1 MSGATLAF
9 LGLSAADHAAPE
21 PTEWTPEALD
31 LALRRLRALAGAQ
44 IRLHGGDGMRGGG
57 KNVVLCGR
65 ERTIGGGELLV
76 EHVEWQVAHLHVLDG
91 GGLFERTLGDLL
103 ALDFAALAPDG
114 GPAGDRRAAT
124 EADWPVCQEMELVS
138 ADGASVRRR
147 VPDVRRDEPL
157 AGVVRSLMAGVD
169 GALRGAEPFRTRGPH
184 IGPDIPDCFAELVRR
199 ALLASLR
206 PGRGD
211 WFSRALRDAVEG
223 DLSAL
228 DRLREPWPP
237 TNSGVEVAQGEAAL
251 FLLGA
256 PPRSRDMFV
265 WHRHPGQPGARL
277 RRLVA
282 LASAR
287 PW

>member
-1 MSGATLAF
+1 VSGATLAF
-9 LGLSAADHAAPE
+9 LGLSAADFAAPE
-21 PTEWTPEALD
+21 PMTWTPETREM
-31 LALRRLRALAGAQ
+31 ALRRLRALGGAQ
-44 IRLHGGDGMRGGG
+44 IRLHGADGIRGGG

-65 ERTIGGGELLV
+65 ERTLGGGELLV
-76 EHVEWQVAHLHVLDG
+76 EHVEWQIGRLHVVDG
-91 GGLFERTLGDLL
+91 GDLFDRTLSAFV
-103 ALDFAALAPDG
+103 ALDLAALAPDG

-169 GALRGAEPFRTRGPH
+169 SALRGAEPFRTRGPH

-199 ALLASLR
+199 ALCASLR
-206 PGRGD
+206 TERGD
-211 WFSRALRDAVEG
+211 WFTRTLRDAAQG

-228 DRLREPWPP
+228 DRLAQPWPP
-237 TNSGVEVAQGEAAL
+237 TNSGVELAQGNAAL

-256 PPRSRDMFV
+256 PPRSSDHFI
-265 WHRHPGQPGARL
+265 WHRAPGQPGSRL

-282 LASAR
+282 LAAAR